1 MARISLRA
9 AGASRAQ
16 VSLKPAHALL
26 AILVTAVWG
35 FNFVVIKVGV
45 AHVPPLLLTGMRF
58 LFAAIPAIF
67 FVKRPGVGWRWVIG
81 YGTFIGVL
89 QFGLLFVSIRLGMS
103 AALASVVMQLQVFFT
118 IGFAAVLLGEKSKPV
133 QILGAAIAFSGMGVI
148 AASRW
153 SGPELLPLIL
163 CLLAALSWGIANL
176 IVKMSGEKNALSMIV
191 WASLAAPLPLF
202 VMSFLFEDHAAIV
215 SALAHPSLLTLSS
228 IAFLAWPATIF
239 GFGVWSFLLS
249 RYPANLVSP
258 FALLVPVFGISSGV
272 IFLGEPFGAA
282 AILGSAL
289 VFSGLLLNVLGPRLI
304 RPKPSAAPLS

>member
-1 MARISLRA
+1 M
-9 AGASRAQ
+9 
-16 VSLKPAHALL
+16 SLKPAHALL
-26 AILVTAVWG
+26 ALLVTAIWG

-45 AHVPPLLLTGMRF
+45 AQVPPLLLTGLRF
-58 LFAAIPAIF
+58 LFAALPAVF
-67 FVKRPGVGWRWVIG
+67 FIRRPSVGWRLIVG

-89 QFGLLFVSIRLGMS
+89 QFGLLFVSIRLGMT

-118 IGFAAVLLGEKSKPV
+118 IGFAAFLLGERSKPI
-133 QILGAAIAFSGMGVI
+133 QILGAVVAFSGMGVI
-148 AASRW
+148 AAGRW
-153 SGPELLPLIL
+153 SGPELLPFLL

-202 VMSFLFEDHAAIV
+202 VMSYLFEDHAAIAQAVLNPSVLLVV
-215 SALAHPSLLTLSS
+215 SV
-228 IAFLAWPATIF
+228 AFLAWPATIL

-272 IFLGEPFGAA
+272 ILLGEPFGSA
-282 AILGSAL
+282 AIIGSLL
-289 VFSGLLLNVLGPRLI
+289 VMAGLVLTVLGPRILGN
-304 RPKPSAAPLS
+304 RKVLP

>member
-1 MARISLRA
+1 M
-9 AGASRAQ
+9 
-16 VSLKPAHALL
+16 SLKPAHAFL

-35 FNFVVIKVGV
+35 FNFVVIKAGV
-45 AHVPPLLLTGMRF
+45 AEVPPLLLTALRF
-58 LFAAIPAIF
+58 LFAAIPAVF
-67 FVKRPGVGWRWVIG
+67 FIKRPGVGWRWVVG
-81 YGTFIGVL
+81 YGIFIGVL

-118 IGFAAVLLGEKSKPV
+118 IGFAAILLGEKSKPV
-133 QILGAAIAFSGMGVI
+133 QIFGAAIAFSGMGVI

-153 SGPELLPLIL
+153 SGPELVPLLL
-163 CLLAALSWGIANL
+163 CLLAALSWGVANL

-202 VMSFLFEDHAAIV
+202 IMSFLFEDHAAIIK
-215 SALAHPSLLTLSS
+215 ALSHPSPLTLASV
-228 IAFLAWPATIF
+228 AFLAWPATIF

-282 AILGSAL
+282 AIIGSAL
-289 VFSGLLLNVLGPRLI
+289 VFAGLLLNVLGPKLFTRQA
-304 RPKPSAAPLS
+304 PAAPRL

>member
-1 MARISLRA
+1 M
-9 AGASRAQ
+9 
-16 VSLKPAHALL
+16 SLKPAHALL
-26 AILVTAVWG
+26 ALLVTAIWG

-45 AHVPPLLLTGMRF
+45 AQVPPLLLTGLRF
-58 LFAAIPAIF
+58 LFAALPAVF
-67 FVKRPGVGWRWVIG
+67 FIRRPSVGWRWIVG

-89 QFGLLFVSIRLGMS
+89 QFGLLFVSIRLGMT

-118 IGFAAVLLGEKSKPV
+118 IGFAAFLLGERSKSI
-133 QILGAAIAFSGMGVI
+133 QILGAVVAFYGMGVI
-148 AASRW
+148 AAGRW
-153 SGPELLPLIL
+153 SGPELLPFLL

-202 VMSFLFEDHAAIV
+202 VMSYLFEDHAAIAQAVLNPSVLLVV
-215 SALAHPSLLTLSS
+215 SV
-228 IAFLAWPATIF
+228 AFLAWPATIL

-272 IFLGEPFGAA
+272 IFLGEPFGSA
-282 AILGSAL
+282 AIIGSLL
-289 VFSGLLLNVLGPRLI
+289 VMAGLVLTVLGPRILGN
-304 RPKPSAAPLS
+304 RKVLP

>member
-1 MARISLRA
+1 
-9 AGASRAQ
+9 

-26 AILVTAVWG
+26 AVAVTAIWG

-45 AHVPPLLLTGMRF
+45 AHVPPLLLTALRF
-58 LFAAIPAIF
+58 LFAAIPAVF
-67 FVKRPGVGWRWVIG
+67 FIKRPGVGWRWVVG

-89 QFGLLFVSIRLGMS
+89 QFGLLFVSIRLGMT

-118 IGFAAVLLGEKSKPV
+118 IGFAAFLLGETSKPV
-133 QILGAAIAFSGMGVI
+133 QFLGAAIAFSGMGVI

-153 SGPELLPLIL
+153 SGPELVPFAL

-176 IVKMSGEKNALSMIV
+176 IVKMSGERNALSMIV

-202 VMSFLFEDHAAIV
+202 IMSFLFEDHTAIIRT
-215 SALAHPSLLTLSS
+215 LTQPSLLTLAS

-258 FALLVPVFGISSGV
+258 FALLVPIFGISSGV
-272 IFLGEPFGAA
+272 LFLGEPFGAA
-282 AILGSAL
+282 AIVGSAL
-289 VFSGLLLNVLGPRLI
+289 VFAGLLLNILGPKI
-304 RPKPSAAPLS
+304 FNGPAPSAPKI

>member
-1 MARISLRA
+1 VTI
-9 AGASRAQ
+9 
-16 VSLKPAHALL
+16 KPAHALL

-45 AHVPPLLLTGMRF
+45 AHVPPLLLTGLRF
-58 LFAAIPAIF
+58 LFAAIPAVF
-67 FVKRPGVGWRWVIG
+67 FVKRPGAGWRWVVG
-81 YGTFIGVL
+81 YGVFIGVL
-89 QFGLLFVSIRLGMS
+89 QFGLLFVSIRLGMT

-118 IGFAAVLLGEKSKPV
+118 IGFAAVLLHETSKPV

-153 SGPELLPLIL
+153 SGPELLPLLL

-176 IVKMSGEKNALSMIV
+176 IVKMSDEKNALSMIV

-202 VMSFLFEDHAAIV
+202 IMSYLFEDHAAII
-215 SALAHPSLLTLSS
+215 SALTHPSLLTLGS

-258 FALLVPVFGISSGV
+258 FALLVPIFGIASGV
-272 IFLGEPFGAA
+272 LILGEPFGSAA
-282 AILGSAL
+282 MTGSGL
-289 VFSGLLLNVLGPRLI
+289 VLAGLLLNVFGHRALSGFHARL
-304 RPKPSAAPLS
+304 R

>member
-1 MARISLRA
+1 
-9 AGASRAQ
+9 

-26 AILVTAVWG
+26 AVAVTAIWG

-45 AHVPPLLLTGMRF
+45 AHVPPLLLTALRF
-58 LFAAIPAIF
+58 LFAAIPAVF
-67 FVKRPGVGWRWVIG
+67 FIKRPGVGWRWVVG

-89 QFGLLFVSIRLGMS
+89 QFGLLFVSIRLGMT

-118 IGFAAVLLGEKSKPV
+118 IGFAAFLLGETSKPV
-133 QILGAAIAFSGMGVI
+133 QFLGAAIAFSGMGVI

-153 SGPELLPLIL
+153 SGPELVPFAL

-176 IVKMSGEKNALSMIV
+176 IVKMSGERNALSMIV

-202 VMSFLFEDHAAIV
+202 IMSFLFEDHTAIIRT
-215 SALAHPSLLTLSS
+215 LTQPSLLTLAS

-258 FALLVPVFGISSGV
+258 FALLVPIFGISSGV
-272 IFLGEPFGAA
+272 LFLGEPFGAA
-282 AILGSAL
+282 AIVGSAL
-289 VFSGLLLNVLGPRLI
+289 VFAGLLLNMLGPKI
-304 RPKPSAAPLS
+304 FNRPAPSAPKI

>member
-1 MARISLRA
+1 M
-9 AGASRAQ
+9 
-16 VSLKPAHALL
+16 SLKPAHALL
-26 AILVTAVWG
+26 ALLVTAIWG

-45 AHVPPLLLTGMRF
+45 AQVPPLLLTGLRF
-58 LFAAIPAIF
+58 LFAALPAVF
-67 FVKRPGVGWRWVIG
+67 FIRRPSVGWRWIVG

-89 QFGLLFVSIRLGMS
+89 QFGLLFVSIRLGMT

-118 IGFAAVLLGEKSKPV
+118 IGFAAFLLGERSKPI
-133 QILGAAIAFSGMGVI
+133 QILGAVVAFSGMGVI
-148 AASRW
+148 AAGRW
-153 SGPELLPLIL
+153 SGPELLPFLL

-202 VMSFLFEDHAAIV
+202 VMSYLFEDHAAIAQAVLYPSVLLVV
-215 SALAHPSLLTLSS
+215 SV
-228 IAFLAWPATIF
+228 AFLAWPATIL

-272 IFLGEPFGAA
+272 IFLGEPFGSA
-282 AILGSAL
+282 AIIGSLL
-289 VFSGLLLNVLGPRLI
+289 VMAGLVLTVLGPRILGN
-304 RPKPSAAPLS
+304 RKVLP

>member
-1 MARISLRA
+1 M
-9 AGASRAQ
+9 
-16 VSLKPAHALL
+16 SLKPAHALL
-26 AILVTAVWG
+26 ALLVTAIWG

-45 AHVPPLLLTGMRF
+45 AQVPPLLLTGLRF
-58 LFAAIPAIF
+58 LFAALPAVF
-67 FVKRPGVGWRWVIG
+67 FIRRPSVGWPWIVG

-89 QFGLLFVSIRLGMS
+89 QFGLLFVSIRLGMT

-118 IGFAAVLLGEKSKPV
+118 IGFAAFLLGERSKPI
-133 QILGAAIAFSGMGVI
+133 QILGAVVAFSGMGVI
-148 AASRW
+148 AAGRW
-153 SGPELLPLIL
+153 SGPELLPFLL

-202 VMSFLFEDHAAIV
+202 VMSYLFEDHAAIAQAVLYPSVLLVV
-215 SALAHPSLLTLSS
+215 SV
-228 IAFLAWPATIF
+228 AFLAWPATIL

-272 IFLGEPFGAA
+272 IFLGEPFGSA
-282 AILGSAL
+282 AIIGSLL
-289 VFSGLLLNVLGPRLI
+289 VMAGLVLTVLGPRILGN
-304 RPKPSAAPLS
+304 RKVLP

>member
-1 MARISLRA
+1 MAGNSNIALFDISMSLR
-9 AGASRAQ
+9 
-16 VSLKPAHALL
+16 PAHAML
-26 AILVTAVWG
+26 ALLVTAIWG

-45 AHVPPLLLTGMRF
+45 AQVPPLLLTALRF
-58 LFAAIPAIF
+58 SFAAVPAVF
-67 FVKRPGVGWRWVIG
+67 FVRRPSVGWRWIVH
-81 YGTFIGVL
+81 YGIFIGVL
-89 QFGLLFVSIRLGMS
+89 QFGLLFVSIRLGMT

-118 IGFAAVLLGEKSKPV
+118 IGFAAILLGERSTPV
-133 QILGAAIAFSGMGVI
+133 QIFGALTAFSGMGVI

-153 SGPELLPLIL
+153 SGPELLPLLL

-202 VMSFLFEDHAAIV
+202 IMSFLFEDHAAIIQT
-215 SALAHPSLLTLSS
+215 LTRPTLLTLISV
-228 IAFLAWPATIF
+228 AFLAWPATLL

-272 IFLGEPFGAA
+272 LFLGEPFDAA
-282 AILGSAL
+282 AIIGSIL
-289 VFSGLLLNVLGPRLI
+289 VLAGLVLTVLGPRMSGSPPATL
-304 RPKPSAAPLS
+304 